1 MDRRFTIG
9 LAAGRRVTSGLG
21 TPDLRGVLSLA
32 FVPHAAAI
40 APIHPYI
47 PPAPDLDA
55 DGDGIIDRLDRCP
68 REPEDKDGF
77 QDAELV
83 VSATGYRAWRKT
95 IDITEESKVVTVVI
109 DLEPVH

>member
-1 MDRRFTIG
+1 
-9 LAAGRRVTSGLG
+9 
-21 TPDLRGVLSLA
+21 LSLSGDRSYRPNVDA
-32 FVPHAAAI
+32 RGGSAI
-40 APIHPYI
+40 APIYPYE
-47 PPAPDLDA
+47 PPRPDADADA